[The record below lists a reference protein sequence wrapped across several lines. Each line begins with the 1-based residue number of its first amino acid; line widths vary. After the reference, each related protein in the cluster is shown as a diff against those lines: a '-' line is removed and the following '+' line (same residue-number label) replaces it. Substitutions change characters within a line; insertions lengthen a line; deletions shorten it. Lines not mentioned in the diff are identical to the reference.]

1 MSDEARRAVALL
13 AERWHGFTDLRAL
26 ADIRVDR
33 NGTAQA
39 LQGVLLAKAPESV
52 RFEALSPFGQPLL
65 LVSIHDGRLTAY
77 NTATNEAMVGPATA
91 DTAAKL
97 LSLPFDP
104 DDLVAILAGRVVP
117 PKDIR
122 VAEIVPADDRG
133 RSLTLIGSNYRQRI
147 WMDFTTGV
155 VDRLDIVGGRY
166 EVRIVYERDADG
178 TPRGF
183 EFSAAD
189 AYLTGRVHYRD
200 VAIGRGIDAER
211 FELVI
216 PESAKIR
223 PLR

>member
-1 MSDEARRAVALL
+1 VSDEARRAVALL
-13 AERWHGFTDLRAL
+13 VERWHGFTDLRAL

-65 LVSIHDGRLTAY
+65 LVSIHAGRLTAY

-104 DDLVAILAGRVVP
+104 DDLVGILAGRVVP

-133 RSLTLIGSNYRQRI
+133 PSLALIGSNYRQRI

-216 PESAKIR
+216 PEGAKIQ